1 MKRRWVYVVL
11 SVFLMIFLLYS
22 CTSPTGTNEG
32 NKTNEVTIT
41 IDREGAQRNASF
53 VAVQDGLE
61 GTWKELTG
69 SNGTYEYK
77 VNDSAGVYSIVAV
90 DEETGSDHFHTF
102 LFHGTLAEAKTVNFE
117 FKYDESIDFARL
129 SITVPE
135 SYANAAVSV
144 FFLKHEAPYN
154 IPQDGKTVVELP
166 KGSGEL
172 VVVIHDL
179 DTGAATKVYI
189 DRAFS
194 FQGDKS
200 LTIEESKLKSFG
212 KEIEG
217 GDSEITY
224 YWVLSKTL
232 VPGSVIS
239 NMKIPD
245 EEVKS
250 SDRYMAEYLQWG
262 EPFINWWKVTKEG
275 IPTTVT
281 EGIKTLGSAAST
293 ISDTGTENELPKV
306 SFNRYESP
314 ITGYDVKYYN
324 FDISKRIGTD
334 PSPVGT
340 HFITVTP
347 GYLEKTDYVYTFP
360 EITLD
365 NWKSTYNPVDNY
377 VVQSLK
383 ICLSPNTIDQIN
395 SLAPGTEWTV
405 FLSDLVGSTM

>member
-1 MKRRWVYVVL
+1 MKRRWMYVIL
-11 SVFLMIFLLYS
+11 ATFFAVFFLYS
-22 CTSPTGTNEG
+22 CTSPTTNNSSNNEA
-32 NKTNEVTIT
+32 TNTEATNSEVTIV
-41 IDREGAQRNASF
+41 IDRMGVNRNATL
-53 VAVQDGLE
+53 VLAQDGLNGE
-61 GTWKELTG
+61 WEELKG
-69 SNGTYEYK
+69 SNGTYRFT
-77 VNDSAGVYSIVAV
+77 VNDSDGVYSIVAV
-90 DEETGSDHFHTF
+90 DEETHSDHFHTS

-117 FKYDESIDFARL
+117 FDNDESVDFARL

-154 IPQDGKTVVELP
+154 SPQDGKTMVELP

-179 DTGAATKVYI
+179 DTQAATKVYI

-212 KEIEG
+212 KEIKG

-239 NMKIPD
+239 NMQIPD

-250 SDRYMAEYLQWG
+250 SDRYMAEYSQWG

-275 IPTTVT
+275 TPITVT

-293 ISDTGTENELPKV
+293 ISATGTESELPKV
-306 SFNRYESP
+306 TLNRYESP
-314 ITGYDVKYYN
+314 ITGY
-324 FDISKRIGTD
+324 
-334 PSPVGT
+334 
-340 HFITVTP
+340 
-347 GYLEKTDYVYTFP
+347 
-360 EITLD
+360 
-365 NWKSTYNPVDNY
+365 
-377 VVQSLK
+377 
-383 ICLSPNTIDQIN
+383 
-395 SLAPGTEWTV
+395 
-405 FLSDLVGSTM
+405 M

>member
-1 MKRRWVYVVL
+1 MYVIL
-11 SVFLMIFLLYS
+11 ATFFAIFFLYS
-22 CTSPTGTNEG
+22 CTSTKPTETNE
-32 NKTNEVTIT
+32 TNEVTIT
-41 IDREGAQRNASF
+41 IDRLGAHRNATF

-61 GTWKELTG
+61 KTWEELSG
-69 SNGTYEYK
+69 SNGTYRFT
-77 VNDSAGVYSIVAV
+77 VNNSDGVYSIVAV
-90 DEETGSDHFHTF
+90 DEDTHSDHFHTF

-117 FKYDESIDFARL
+117 FKYDESIDFAKL

-144 FFLKHEAPYN
+144 FFLKHGASYN
-154 IPQDGKTVVELP
+154 CPQDGKTVVELP

-179 DTGAATKVYI
+179 ETQAATKVYI

-212 KEIEG
+212 KEIKG

-232 VPGSVIS
+232 VSGSVIS
-239 NMKIPD
+239 NMQIPD

-250 SDRYMAEYLQWG
+250 SDRYMAEYSQQEELL
-262 EPFINWWKVTKEG
+262 INWWKVTKEG
-275 IPTTVT
+275 TPITVT
-281 EGIKTLGSAAST
+281 DGVKTLGSAAST

-306 SFNRYESP
+306 TLNRYESP

-395 SLAPGTEWTV
+395 SLTPGTEWTV
-405 FLSDLVGSTM
+405 FLSDLMGSTM

>member
-1 MKRRWVYVVL
+1 MKRRWMYVIL
-11 SVFLMIFLLYS
+11 ATFFAIFFFYS
-22 CTSPTGTNEG
+22 CTSTKPTETNE
-32 NKTNEVTIT
+32 TNEVTIT
-41 IDREGAQRNASF
+41 IDRLGAHRNATLIL
-53 VAVQDGLE
+53 VQDGLS
-61 GTWKELTG
+61 GDWKELAG
-69 SNGTYEYK
+69 NGGIYK
-77 VNDSAGVYSIVAV
+77 FIVNDPDGVYSVVAV
-90 DEETGSDHFHTF
+90 DEETNSDHFHRR
-102 LFHGTLAEAKTVNFE
+102 LFHGTLAEATTVNFE
-117 FKYDESIDFARL
+117 FKYDESTDFAKL

-154 IPQDGKTVVELP
+154 SPQDGKTVVELP

-179 DTGAATKVYI
+179 DTQAATKVYI

-200 LTIEESKLKSFG
+200 LTIEESKLKSLG

-232 VPGSVIS
+232 VPGKLFP

-245 EEVKS
+245 ELVKS
-250 SDRYMAEYLQWG
+250 SDRYMAEYLRWG
-262 EPFINWWKVTKEG
+262 NPSVNWWKVTKEG
-275 IPTTVT
+275 TPITVT
-281 EGIKTLGSAAST
+281 DGVKTLESAAST
-293 ISDTGTENELPKV
+293 ISATGTESGLPKV
-306 SFNRYESP
+306 SLNRYESP

-360 EITLD
+360 KITSG
-365 NWKSTYNPVDNY
+365 NWKSTYNPVANY
-377 VVQSLK
+377 VVQTLK
-383 ICLSPNTIDQIN
+383 ICLSPNTIDEIN
-395 SLAPGTEWTV
+395 SLENGTEWTV
-405 FLSDLVGSTM
+405 FLSDLMGSTM